1 MMKTSLTYAFG
12 LSLASALI
20 VLLSYLLGFH
30 NDPARFQTGQTISMV
45 LGLVALVVTLV
56 LGMRAVRAES
66 STQSL
71 SYGRAIGTGTL
82 ITALSG
88 VMSAVFTFTY
98 GKFINPEFH
107 QLLYEAQV
115 AQIGEQMTASQ
126 IEQAAPMM
134 RFFTSA
140 VWLALAQL
148 LFSPVF
154 GVVASAIVGLFMKR
168 PAQAT
173 PPEAPAV

>member
-1 MMKTSLTYAFG
+1 MKTSLPYALG
-12 LSLASALI
+12 LSLAGALI
-20 VLLSYLLGFH
+20 ALLSYLFGFH
-30 NDPARFQTGQTISMV
+30 NDPARFQTGQTVGMV
-45 LGLVALVVTLV
+45 AGSLALLAALV

-82 ITALSG
+82 ISAVAG
-88 VMSAVFTFTY
+88 VMSAAFTFAY

-126 IEQAAPMM
+126 VEQAAPMM

-140 VWLALAQL
+140 GWLATAQL

-154 GVVASAIVGLFMKR
+154 GAVASLIVGLFMKR
-168 PAQAT
+168 APKDA
-173 PPEAPAV
+173 APAGPAA